1 MIEICTCDLIGE
13 ICACDLIGEICA
25 CDLIGEICACDLIGE
40 IQTTVYAVENCVVYH
55 IAVAF
60 SLG

>member
-13 ICACDLIGEICA
+13 ICACDLIG
-25 CDLIGEICACDLIGE
+25 DICACDLIGE
-40 IQTTVYAVENCVVYH
+40 IQTTVYAVENCVLYH

>member
-1 MIEICTCDLIGE
+1 MIEICTCDLIDE
-13 ICACDLIGEICA
+13 ICACDLIGDICA
-25 CDLIGEICACDLIGE
+25 CDLIVEIK
-40 IQTTVYAVENCVVYH
+40 TTVYAVENCVLYH